1 MESENNLSVT
11 NDIEEISFNQYLITD
26 DIEEIS
32 SDQCIIFDDTKEIS
46 SNKFFLVTND
56 DEEKSYQN
64 IPVGNIINGFTFK
77 KYTITTAKYLFDTD
91 ISGTYLREVTVPVND
106 KIIID
111 KQNNYINTNILI
123 LGNQYDLSKIETFKY
138 LIEQNLDLNNP
149 KIINWASK
157 YGHLEIIKFI
167 LDDLSQIPNHEY
179 YNYLRITVIINIA
192 IKFKQFHIVEYF
204 TNNSTDFDTNSIT
217 KKLVRHKHLDLVK
230 KMIKKYDIDI
240 NTIFDY
246 ALKYKSF
253 DVIKYIISIED
264 DIVKKKDKLNKA
276 CRKFNLS
283 DSLVF
288 QQTNDILFMVTNRN
302 EIHEGVPIGTGL
314 NIFSKLSLISTTVK
328 HIHKYFAGGY
338 YLRIVTRPLD
348 NPKFISLEMSGIY
361 RTNMLILG
369 QRFVLSDPNTFILLS
384 DLGFDLGNRDPKEW
398 ANDIINPIIPKTNHK
413 INSSSNKHK
422 PYYNKQYTNHKCISP
437 VDHKSL
443 FTRDIYGFDFEEP
456 KIMYQNSSNSQNK
469 TASKT
474 LEKEKTEIKIIETSE
489 NIIEKHIVNESL
501 HYVKSMIA
509 DDPELF
515 ETALFCAAKI
525 GQIDILEYLISQR
538 KLSADIINKTMQSAF
553 TYSDHYNNQYRVYKI
568 LKNFDLDLDTVI
580 TTAAGCGNIN
590 IVKDIT
596 SQGRDPRK
604 AFFIAVECGHFKIIK
619 HIGKLKR
626 LTINDIKMAITTVK
640 GQIHDILFFTEE
652 TDVFQQ
658 ETIIDLLEQIM
669 LFAI

>member
-1 MESENNLSVT
+1 MELN
-11 NDIEEISFNQYLITD
+11 
-26 DIEEIS
+26 
-32 SDQCIIFDDTKEIS
+32 
-46 SNKFFLVTND
+46 NKFFLVTSD
-56 DEEKSYQN
+56 SEEILYQN
-64 IPVGNIINGFTFK
+64 ISTGSIINGLSDK
-77 KYTITTAKYLFDTD
+77 SYIITTTKYLFDFD
-91 ISGTYLREVTVPVND
+91 ISGTYLREVFIPIDD
-106 KIIID
+106 KIMINI
-111 KQNNYINTNILI
+111 QNTNIKINKLI
-123 LGNQYDLSKIETFKY
+123 LGNQFDLSKIETFKY
-138 LIEQNLDLNNP
+138 LIEQNLDINNS

-167 LDDLSQIPNHEY
+167 LDNLSWTPNFEY
-179 YNYLRITVIINIA
+179 YSYSNITTSISIAAKFNQLQIIN
-192 IKFKQFHIVEYF
+192 YF
-204 TNNSTDFDTNSIT
+204 IDNSIDFDIDCVT
-217 KKLVRHKHLDLVK
+217 KKIIQYKHLDLVK
-230 KMIKKYDIDI
+230 KITEKYNIDVNI
-240 NTIFDY
+240 IFDH
-246 ALKYKSF
+246 ALKYKYF
-253 DVIKYIISIED
+253 DAIKYIISLENNDEEKNIK
-264 DIVKKKDKLNKA
+264 INKA
-276 CRKFNLS
+276 CLKFNLS
-283 DSLVF
+283 DGKIF
-288 QQTNDILFMVTNRN
+288 QQTGDVLFMVTNRN
-302 EIHEGVPIGTGL
+302 EIHEGVPMGTGL

-369 QRFVLSDPNTFILLS
+369 QRFVLSDPNTFILLG
-384 DLGFDLGNRDPKEW
+384 DLGFDLGNQSPMTW
-398 ANDIINPIIPKTNHK
+398 ACNFTKSIVSGTNYK
-413 INSSSNKHK
+413 QLNKQ
-422 PYYNKQYTNHKCISP
+422 YNKQYSNRKQYSNYKNISP
-437 VDHKSL
+437 VDHQSL

-456 KIMYQNSSNSQNK
+456 KDVHPNKTISK

-474 LEKEKTEIKIIETSE
+474 LEKDKTEIKIIETPQ

-515 ETALFCAAKI
+515 ETALYCAAKI
-525 GQIDILEYLISQR
+525 GQIDILEYLVSQR
-538 KLSADIINKTMQSAF
+538 KLSVDIINKAMQSAF

-568 LKNFDLDLDTVI
+568 LKNYDLDLDSVI
-580 TTAAGCGNIN
+580 NTAAGCGNID